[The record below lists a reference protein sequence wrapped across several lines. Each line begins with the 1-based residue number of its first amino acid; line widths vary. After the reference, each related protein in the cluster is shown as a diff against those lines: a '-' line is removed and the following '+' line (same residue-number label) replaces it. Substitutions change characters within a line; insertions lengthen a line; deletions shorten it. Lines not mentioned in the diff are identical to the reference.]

1 MRTTTPI
8 TSRKSSVQKPGFPDG
23 FLGACTELNPVY
35 RRLIKMALE
44 ELQFLEHQM
53 GQLEQEIANLLRP
66 HVSADLKRSHSR
78 RYGMSHV
85 AAEVASGHT
94 STRAA
99 NRHV

>member
-1 MRTTTPI
+1 VRTTTPI

-53 GQLEQEIANLLRP
+53 GQLDQEIANLL
-66 HVSADLKRSHSR
+66 
-78 RYGMSHV
+78 G
-85 AAEVASGHT
+85 GGNF
-94 STRAA
+94 TRWKHQVYPGAP
-99 NRHV
+99 